1 MIRFLPQNPNRG
13 TGLIENGIIY
23 KPRISAVFIF
33 DKIFQQL
40 FLKKRLTFSCF
51 QFIGYGLSSWEPFN
65 KTLNPWNSAVYG
77 TNAKNGVPGKL
88 RTLWIKAAHQNSRRD
103 VQTVEFGIS
112 KLWLS
117 HSAYPGQ
124 VVGLHIN
131 LVKNLSC
138 ELL

>member
-51 QFIGYGLSSWEPFN
+51 QFIVYGLSSWEPFN
-65 KTLNPWNSAVYG
+65 KTLNP
-77 TNAKNGVPGKL
+77 
-88 RTLWIKAAHQNSRRD
+88 
-103 VQTVEFGIS
+103 
-112 KLWLS
+112 
-117 HSAYPGQ
+117 
-124 VVGLHIN
+124 
-131 LVKNLSC
+131 
-138 ELL
+138 